1 MSNHE
6 AKFKVGQI
14 IHHKLFDYLGAI
26 FDVDPT
32 FQGSDEWY
40 EHMARSRPPR
50 DSPWYHVLVD
60 QAVHTTYVAEQNLG
74 SAEAPQRI
82 VNPMVDRLFS
92 EFDGVRYTLRRQSH

>member
-1 MSNHE
+1 ME
-6 AKFKVGQI
+6 EKFKYTVGQLI
-14 IHHKLFDYLGAI
+14 EHQRYSYRGVVVSRDSSCQA
-26 FDVDPT
+26 
-32 FQGSDEWY
+32 SSEWY
-40 EHMARSRPPR
+40 AGNLTQPAREQ
-50 DSPWYHVLVD
+50 PWYHVLVD